1 MKRFGWCIVTILFS
15 LASGIS
21 VCSADSGGHIVWRGD
36 YEKARE
42 YAVSTSRALMVV
54 LTKQDC
60 PECVSL
66 VRRIAS
72 SPEYRE
78 ALQNSMVA
86 VIVDSDAVSYPVEL
100 YYTTVY
106 PALFIVESTTE
117 IFLTPPCR
125 GEECLALPPL
135 PERKKNKR

>member
-1 MKRFGWCIVTILFS
+1 
-15 LASGIS
+15 
-21 VCSADSGGHIVWRGD
+21 
-36 YEKARE
+36 
-42 YAVSTSRALMVV
+42 
-54 LTKQDC
+54 
-60 PECVSL
+60 VSL

-135 PERKKNKR
+135 PERKKIKDKGIRYESIGYNHSGFSIHTCASSPLR